1 MTRLSSG
8 AKIIGGRYFN
18 FKTGPILPECIFIKS
33 LRYFGNTGN
42 RNIHS
47 RHIGGVTLLFKAGV
61 PQHIQKI
68 GRWTSDAYNKHGRL
82 TAEHVHTAY
91 DSFSQFM

>member
-1 MTRLSSG
+1 MSDWGMTRLSSG

-18 FKTGPILPECIFIKS
+18 FKTGPILPECIFSKS

-61 PQHIQKI
+61 PQHIIQRLVG
-68 GRWTSDAYNKHGRL
+68 GRQMRITNMGG
-82 TAEHVHTAY
+82 
-91 DSFSQFM
+91 